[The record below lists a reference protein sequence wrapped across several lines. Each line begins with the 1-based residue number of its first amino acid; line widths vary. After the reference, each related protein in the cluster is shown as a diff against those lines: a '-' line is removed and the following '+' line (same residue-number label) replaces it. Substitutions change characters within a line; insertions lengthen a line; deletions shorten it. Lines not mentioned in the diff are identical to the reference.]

1 MSTPFEP
8 GAPAGEGFIP
18 LCVPEV
24 RGNEWT
30 YVKECLDTG
39 WVSSVGKYV
48 TRFEERIAARLGAGQ
63 AVAFTSGTA
72 ALHVALLLAGVGPGD
87 EVVLPSLTFIAPAF
101 AVRYLGAWPVLADVD
116 PRHWQMDAEQVR
128 GFLTE
133 GCRSQ
138 DGQVVNR
145 ATGRRVKA
153 LLPVDLMG
161 HPADMDPLMALA
173 EEFGLTVVEDATES
187 LGGLYK
193 GRPAGRLGHIGA
205 LSFNGNKIITT
216 GGGGMLVCDDQ
227 TLAQRARYLSTQAK
241 DDPLEY
247 VHCQVGFNY
256 RLSNIQAAMGCAQLE
271 SLDDYVAAKRRIH
284 QAYREGLAGVPGI
297 GFMAQAGWAVS
308 ACWMSPILVD
318 PVAHGQDSRGLLGAL
333 HGQGIQTRPLWQP
346 LHQSPA
352 LAGSHNLGCPVSE
365 RLHQQGLC
373 LPCSVG
379 LTPSD
384 QERVI
389 RAIAAGQGGGSQAA

>member
-1 MSTPFEP
+1 M
-8 GAPAGEGFIP
+8 GEGFIP

-24 RGNEWT
+24 RGHEWA
-30 YVKECLDTG
+30 YIKECLDTG

-48 TRFEERIAARLGAGQ
+48 TRFEEHIAARLGAGQ

-72 ALHVALLLAGVGPGD
+72 ALHVALMLAGVGPGD

-116 PRHWQMDAEQVR
+116 PSHWQMDVDQVGR
-128 GFLTE
+128 FLRQ
-133 GCRSQ
+133 GCRRQ
-138 DGQVVNR
+138 GGQVINQ

-161 HPADMDPLMALA
+161 HPADMDPLMELA
-173 EEFGLTVVEDATES
+173 GEWGLTVVEDATES
-187 LGGLYK
+187 LGALYK
-193 GRPAGRLGHIGA
+193 GRPVGRLGHIGV
-205 LSFNGNKIITT
+205 LSFNGNKVITT
-216 GGGGMLVCDDQ
+216 GGGGMLVTGDP
-227 TLAQRARYLSTQAK
+227 TLASRARYLSTQAK

-247 VHCQVGFNY
+247 VHNTVGFNY

-271 SLDDYVAAKRRIH
+271 SLDDYVAAKRRI
-284 QAYREGLAGVPGI
+284 QETYRRGLAGVPGV
-297 GFMAQAGWAVS
+297 GFLAQAPWASS

-318 PVAHGQDSRGLLGAL
+318 PAAYGQDSRGLLGAL
-333 HGQGIQTRPLWQP
+333 HTMGIQTRPLWQP

-352 LAGSHNLGCPVSE
+352 LTGSHGLGCPVSE
-365 RLHQQGLC
+365 RLYHQGLC

-379 LTPSD
+379 LDPRD

-389 RAIAAGQGGGSQAA
+389 QAVAGLAQG

>member
-8 GAPAGEGFIP
+8 GAPAGQGFIP

-24 RGNEWT
+24 RGHEWA
-30 YVKECLDTG
+30 YIKECLDTG

-48 TRFEERIAARLGAGQ
+48 TRFEEQIATRLGAGQ

-72 ALHVALLLAGVGPGD
+72 ALHVALMLAEVGPDD

-116 PRHWQMDAEQVR
+116 PRHWQMDVEQVR

-133 GCRSQ
+133 GCRRQ
-138 DGQVVNR
+138 GGQVINQ

-161 HPADMDPLMALA
+161 HPADMDPFMELA
-173 EEFGLTVVEDATES
+173 GEFGLTVVEDATES
-187 LGGLYK
+187 LGALYK
-193 GRPAGRLGHIGA
+193 GRPAGRLGHTGV
-205 LSFNGNKIITT
+205 LSFNGNKVITT
-216 GGGGMLVCDDQ
+216 GGGGMLVTDNPA
-227 TLAQRARYLSTQAK
+227 LANRARYLSTQAK

-247 VHCQVGFNY
+247 VHNTVGFNY

-271 SLDDYVAAKRRIH
+271 SLNDYVAAKRRI
-284 QAYREGLAGVPGI
+284 QQTYREGLAGVPGL
-297 GFMAQAGWAVS
+297 GFMEQAPWAGS

-318 PVAHGQDSRGLLGAL
+318 PAAYGQDSRSLLKAL

-352 LAGSHNLGCPVSE
+352 LAGSFSLGCPVSE
-365 RLHQQGLC
+365 RLYQQGLC

-384 QERVI
+384 QELVI
-389 RAIAAGQGGGSQAA
+389 GAIAAGQGGGSQAA